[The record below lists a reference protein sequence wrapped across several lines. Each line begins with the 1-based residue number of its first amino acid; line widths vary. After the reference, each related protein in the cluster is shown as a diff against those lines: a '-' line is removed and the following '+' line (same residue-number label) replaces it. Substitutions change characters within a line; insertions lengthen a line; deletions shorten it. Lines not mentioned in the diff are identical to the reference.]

1 MEFTLTQGQ
10 PISNKIKSKI
20 ENVTEKIN
28 DYSNLHK
35 AVYNNGT
42 LTNVSLDLG
51 IPYYIKHVET
61 GGILQIDA
69 DNNISVL
76 DIENL
81 NMLTERQM
89 WNIKKIDEIPD
100 TLSYIIT
107 SKKTNKCLSYV
118 SNTLTT
124 GSSYQLKMMD
134 CNNTNSSWN
143 IVNNNSYKSLLIKN
157 DSTKTLD
164 FSNNSLN
171 ISDFLIETNNYQ
183 SWIIKPTP
191 AGLKQMRT
199 NINNEVNNIYNLVK
213 KIMPNKTNF
222 QSAIAI
228 NVNKLTET
236 MNKLQQ
242 AEELYNTKKEKLE
255 EETPNYDSEILEG
268 NYQTTLLTSNS
279 SFYRYVVYLFFSI
292 FVIGSVI
299 FIYMNPEES
308 NLDMFMIA
316 FAISILLYYVYDYYK
331 GKING

>member
-10 PISNKIKSKI
+10 PISNEIKSKI

-28 DYSNLHK
+28 DYSNLHE
-35 AVYNNGT
+35 AVYNDGIF
-42 LTNVSLDLG
+42 TNVSLDLG
-51 IPYYIKHVET
+51 IPYYIQHVET

-69 DNNISVL
+69 DNNIIL
-76 DIENL
+76 TRENL

-89 WNIKKIDEIPD
+89 WNIKKTDEMPD
-100 TLSYIIT
+100 TLSYTIT
-107 SKKTNKCLSYV
+107 SNKTNNCLSYV
-118 SNTLTT
+118 ANTLTT
-124 GSSYQLKMMD
+124 GSVYQLKMME
-134 CNNTNSSWN
+134 CINNNSSWS
-143 IVNNNSYKSLLIKN
+143 IIDNNSYKSLLIKN
-157 DSTKTLD
+157 DRTKTLD

-183 SWIIKPTP
+183 IWIIKPTP

-199 NINNEVNNIYNLVK
+199 NISNEVNDIYNLVK

-222 QSAIAI
+222 QNAIAL

-236 MNKLQQ
+236 MNKLEE
-242 AEELYNTKKEKLE
+242 AEELYRTKKQKLE

-279 SFYRYVVYLFFSI
+279 SFYRYIVYLFFSI

-299 FIYMNPEES
+299 FIYMKPEES
-308 NLDMFMIA
+308 NLDMFMLA
-316 FAISILLYYVYDYYK
+316 FAISILLYYIYDYYK
-331 GKING
+331 GKMNI